1 MIKAVLIDDERA
13 ALRGLEHL
21 LKNYPMIEIAGMFT
35 NPLEAL
41 EKIDKIKPRAV
52 FLDINMPQ
60 LQGIDAASEIL
71 DRCPDCDIIFITAYD
86 QYAVEAF
93 ELHALDYV
101 LKPVSAER
109 FDKTVQ
115 RIIKKQKHT
124 IPQKGEEKL
133 IIRAFGRFQIG
144 WEGHEPIK
152 WRTEKTKELFAF
164 LLHNSGRVVAKDEIL
179 EAVYSDAD
187 PEKSVHQLHNG
198 IYYIRKTLQEY
209 GIDKKRIAIEGNYLM
224 RLGDAETDF
233 LLFEEYYNGIKTA
246 EESRIILEKLE
257 GLYTSD
263 YFEDGDWIWAEAK
276 REQLRTQYSDAMLLL
291 SDEYLKEGS
300 FNKAEVLLRKIY
312 EKDPYSEDVTS
323 ILLRLY
329 LDTNRRNDAVKH
341 YRRHEKVLSEELGI
355 SPTPEI
361 RKIMKELCLRRKDAE
376 PHTLNK

>member
-1 MIKAVLIDDERA
+1 MIKAVLIDDERP

-71 DRCPDCDIIFITAYD
+71 DRCPDCDIIFTTAYD

-124 IPQKGEEKL
+124 VYQKSEKKL
-133 IIRAFGRFQIG
+133 TIKAFGRFRIG

-187 PEKSVHQLHNG
+187 LKKSVHQLHNG
-198 IYYIRKTLQEY
+198 IYYIRKTLQGY
-209 GIDKKRIAIEGNYLM
+209 GIDRKQVAIEGNYLL
-224 RLGDAETDF
+224 RLGEAETDF

-257 GLYTSD
+257 GLYTGD

-276 REQLRTQYSDAMLLL
+276 REQLRMQYSDAMLLL
-291 SDEYLKEGS
+291 SDEYLREGS

-329 LDTNRRNDAVKH
+329 LNTNRRNDAVKH
-341 YRRHEKVLSEELGI
+341 YRRYEKLLSEELGI
-355 SPTPEI
+355 SPSPEI
-361 RKIMKELCLRRKDAE
+361 RKIMKEL
-376 PHTLNK
+376 

>member
-1 MIKAVLIDDERA
+1 MIKAVLIDDERP
-13 ALRGLEHL
+13 ALRGLEHI
-21 LKNYPMIEIAGMFT
+21 LKGYPMIEIAGMFT

-109 FDKTVQ
+109 LDKTVQ
-115 RIIKKQKHT
+115 RIIKKQKYT
-124 IPQKGEEKL
+124 VPQKGEKRL
-133 IIRAFGRFQIG
+133 IIKALGRFLIG
-144 WEGHEPIK
+144 WEGQEPIK

-164 LLHNSGRVVAKDEIL
+164 LLHNSGRTVTKVEIL
-179 EAVYSDAD
+179 EAVFPDAD

-209 GIDKKRIAIEGNYLM
+209 GIDKKHIAIEGNYIM
-224 RLGDAETDF
+224 RLGDAETDS
-233 LLFEEYYNGIKTA
+233 LLFEERFKEIKTA
-246 EESRIILEKLE
+246 EESRTILEKLE
-257 GLYTSD
+257 GLYTGD

-276 REQLRTQYSDAMLLL
+276 REQLRMKYSNAMLLL
-291 SDEYLKEGS
+291 SDGYLKEGS
-300 FNKAEVLLRKIY
+300 FSKAEVLLRKIY
-312 EKDPYSEDVTS
+312 VKDPYFEDATS
-323 ILLRLY
+323 LLLRLY
-329 LDTNRRNDAVKH
+329 LNMNRRNDAVKH
-341 YRRHEKVLSEELGI
+341 YREYEKILSGELGI
-355 SPTPEI
+355 SPSPEI
-361 RKIMKELCLRRKDAE
+361 RKIMKEL
-376 PHTLNK
+376 

>member
-1 MIKAVLIDDERA
+1 MIKAVLIDDERP
-13 ALRGLEHL
+13 ALRGLEHI
-21 LKNYPMIEIAGMFT
+21 LKGYPMIEIAGMFT

-86 QYAVEAF
+86 QYAIEAF

-133 IIRAFGRFQIG
+133 IIRAFGRFRIG
-144 WEGHEPIK
+144 WEGQEPIK

-164 LLHNSGRVVAKDEIL
+164 LLHNSGRAVTKDEIL

-233 LLFEEYYNGIKTA
+233 LLFEEYFKRIKTA
-246 EESRIILEKLE
+246 EESRTILEKLE
-257 GLYTSD
+257 GLYTGE
-263 YFEDGDWIWAEAK
+263 YFEDGDWIWAEVK
-276 REQLRTQYSDAMLLL
+276 REQLKMQYSDAMLLL
-291 SDEYLKEGS
+291 SGEYLKEGS
-300 FNKAEVLLRKIY
+300 FNKAEGLLRKIY
-312 EKDPYSEDVTS
+312 LKDPYFEDVTS
-323 ILLRLY
+323 LLLRLY
-329 LDTNRRNDAVKH
+329 LNTNRRNDAVKH
-341 YRRHEKVLSEELGI
+341 YREYEKLLSEELGI
-355 SPTPEI
+355 SPSPEI
-361 RKIMKELCLRRKDAE
+361 RKIMKEL
-376 PHTLNK
+376 